1 MFSTPI
7 NDSFRLHY
15 QKLLII
21 FIHTLVWHG
30 VTWSPASV
38 MSAGTGEPWL
48 GADVI
53 AGTERLLG
61 NICLDA
67 PSEVACGPAAAAA
80 ASVTSERE
88 PPVFP
93 VTSRSNTPILFV
105 SPAGSLEPST
115 VLVTPL
121 RLPSFPASE
130 GVVWS
135 AALSSWVTSSTSSPN
150 GLGAATLGLYHDVCR
165 LETDLDR
172 GVGTGAGAGGSC
184 VQGPGW
190 TMASHG
196 WLVFTFG
203 LVLQGKRW
211 RHFKRWLQ
219 KWGRNLSL
227 LPINKSF

>member
-1 MFSTPI
+1 M
-7 NDSFRLHY
+7 
-15 QKLLII
+15 
-21 FIHTLVWHG
+21 
-30 VTWSPASV
+30 SV
-38 MSAGTGEPWL
+38 GTGEPWL

-67 PSEVACGPAAAAA
+67 PSEVAHGPAAAAAAAA
-80 ASVTSERE
+80 ASVTSGSE
-88 PPVFP
+88 PPVSP
-93 VTSRSNTPILFV
+93 VTSRSDTPILFA
-105 SPAGSLEPST
+105 SPAGSLEAST

-121 RLPSFPASE
+121 RLPSFPAA
-130 GVVWS
+130 VVRCAGS
-135 AALSSWVTSSTSSPN
+135 GLALSSWGTSSTSSPN
-150 GLGAATLGLYHDVCR
+150 GLGAATLGLYHDLCR

-196 WLVFTFG
+196 WLVFTLG

-211 RHFKRWLQ
+211 RRF
-219 KWGRNLSL
+219 
-227 LPINKSF
+227 